1 MATCNYIYEMEAL
14 KMNTLDRLRKLVN
27 EEFDEIDG
35 EINCNSKLMEDLH
48 LDSLDMYEMIVEV
61 EDLFDI
67 SISEEKL
74 DQIYTVGDVVEIIDR
89 ERTRAKESKE
99 DESIDV

>member
-1 MATCNYIYEMEAL
+1 
-14 KMNTLDRLRKLVN
+14 
-27 EEFDEIDG
+27 
-35 EINCNSKLMEDLH
+35 
-48 LDSLDMYEMIVEV
+48 MIVEV

-99 DESIDV
+99 DESIDI

>member
-1 MATCNYIYEMEAL
+1 
-14 KMNTLDRLRKLVN
+14 
-27 EEFDEIDG
+27 
-35 EINCNSKLMEDLH
+35 MEDLH

-99 DESIDV
+99 DESIDI